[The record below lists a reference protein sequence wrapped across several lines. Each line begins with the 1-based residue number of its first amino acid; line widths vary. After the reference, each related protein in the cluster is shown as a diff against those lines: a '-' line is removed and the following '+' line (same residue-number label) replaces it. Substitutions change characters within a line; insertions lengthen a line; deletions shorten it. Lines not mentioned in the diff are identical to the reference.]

1 MSPARSRAG
10 TPHQSA
16 YPDAASGAG
25 RLAAEA
31 WGGGRKMATG
41 TGGKPG
47 RSSEDR
53 AEDEA
58 VERVCGMGVWA
69 VVR

>member
-1 MSPARSRAG
+1 MSPASSRAG

-16 YPDAASGAG
+16 RPDAASAAG
-25 RLAAEA
+25 PLAAEA

-53 AEDEA
+53 A